1 MEMNELR
8 KKERKVEGSKG
19 REVSGVVEFL
29 AEEVWLERGKR
40 RKGEERRRGAREKNC
55 TLNPR
60 IRIQQEEEESTGE
73 IGEWN

>member
-1 MEMNELR
+1 MEVNELR

-40 RKGEERRRGAREKNC
+40 RKGEERRRERKRKKEKEEKKRRMKREELC
-55 TLNPR
+55 SEP
-60 IRIQQEEEESTGE
+60 
-73 IGEWN
+73 